1 MGHYKGTTLN
11 ALSIPPPSA
20 LFSEGE
26 DQDME
31 QKKTKINICIKSEIR

>member
-11 ALSIPPPSA
+11 ALSIPPSA